1 MFRSLRARGLIVA
14 GVIVTAGSLAV
25 LGSPF
30 GAAAASSPP
39 QGRLHTWR
47 LAIERLGLPG
57 KGCFTASYPR
67 VGWQR
72 TGCQAAPDHPYPPR
86 PGAHPQTVG
95 NGTDYSA
102 EVSGLLTSA
111 SGTFDSVSGG
121 TTETG
126 QQNGAGPQVA
136 NTFSLQLNA
145 KPFTTPLCAGS
156 PNPGCLGWQQ
166 FVYSTTANQVFMQYW
181 LLTYNTTCPFGWNT
195 FMFPMSTDIYCW
207 RNSPSGVLSGGPLT
221 VGGLTGTKLTGNAA
235 SGGNDSVVM
244 TTGSGSASAVAADSV
259 LHLANGWKGVEFAIV
274 GDCCGTQA
282 NFSPGTT
289 INVRTTTHS
298 GTHSA
303 PTCVLEG
310 FTGET
315 NNLNLNAHPAIGTQ
329 AHPAIISTQTSAP
342 GFRSC
347 AAAAGIGDTHLTTFR
362 SLLYDFQASG
372 DYELATDGPRFI
384 VETRQVS
391 GAPTW
396 PNAAVN
402 EAIATH
408 IGTNNVAICPGKQ
421 VVGAPPS
428 GRLVVNKKTVN
439 LLSGHMLS
447 LHGGGTVSLNG
458 NVYLITG
465 VHGDSVQAEINSG
478 HPNWINVSVGV
489 GRWPETVRGLLANAR
504 NNPLAI
510 ESRGGTVL
518 TAPFHFKPFYH
529 VYGDSWRVPAHQS
542 LLGVC
547 GGKVVSGDPG
557 NLMYPGNIDPKLA
570 AQARSICLQFG
581 VSDASPALL
590 DACTVDVA
598 VLGTK
603 QAALAYVGMPANVI
617 LGKITKP

>member
-1 MFRSLRARGLIVA
+1 MFRLLRARGLIFL
-14 GVIVTAGSLAV
+14 GVIVTAGSLAA
-25 LGSPF
+25 LGSPL
-30 GAAAASSPP
+30 GAAASSTPRP
-39 QGRLHTWR
+39 ARLQMWR
-47 LAIERLGLPG
+47 QAIERLGLPG

-67 VGWQR
+67 IGWQR
-72 TGCQAAPDHPYPPR
+72 TMCAAAPKHPYPPR
-86 PGAHPQTVG
+86 PGLHVQTVG
-95 NGTDYSA
+95 NGVDYSA

-111 SGTFDSVSGG
+111 TGSFDSVSGG
-121 TTETG
+121 ATETG
-126 QQNGAGPQVA
+126 QQNGTGPQVA

-145 KPFTTPLCAGS
+145 KPFTTPVCAGS

-166 FVYSTTANQVFMQYW
+166 FIYSTTFNEVFMQYW
-181 LLTYNTTCPFGWNT
+181 LLRYNTTCPVGWNT

-207 RNSPSGVLSGGPLT
+207 RNSAGGSLSGGPLT
-221 VGGLTGTKLTGNAA
+221 VAGLTGTQLTGNAGA
-235 SGGNDSVVM
+235 ATDSVVM
-244 TTGSGSASAVAADSV
+244 ATGSGSASASGADNV
-259 LHLANGWKGVEFAIV
+259 LGISTGWKGVEFALV

-282 NFSPGTT
+282 NFSAGTT

-315 NNLNLNAHPAIGTQ
+315 NNLNLAAHPAIGTQ

-342 GFRSC
+342 GFPSC

-362 SLLYDFQASG
+362 SLLYDFQAAG
-372 DYELATDGPRFI
+372 DYELATTGPRFV
-384 VETRQVS
+384 VEARQVS

-402 EAIATH
+402 QAIATH
-408 IGTNNVAICPGKQ
+408 IGKNNVAICPGKP

-428 GRLVVNKKTVN
+428 GRLVVNKRTVN

-447 LHGGGTVSLNG
+447 LHGGGTVSLDG
-458 NVYLITG
+458 NVYLIRG
-465 VHGDSVQAEINSG
+465 VNGDSVQAVINSG
-478 HPNWINVSVGV
+478 HPNWIDVSVGV

-504 NNPLAI
+504 NNPLAL
-510 ESRGGTVL
+510 ESRGGTIL
-518 TAPFHFKPFYH
+518 TAPFHFTRFYH
-529 VYGDSWRVPAHQS
+529 VYGDSWRVPARQS

-547 GGKVVSGDPG
+547 GGKLITSDPR
-557 NLMYPGNIDPKLA
+557 NLMYPGNINPKLA
-570 AQARSICLQFG
+570 AQARSVCLQLG
-581 VSDASPALL
+581 VSDASLAVL

-603 QAALAYVGMPANVI
+603 QAALAYVGVPAKVI
-617 LGKITKP
+617 FGKIIKP